1 MLRKVSVVIEHDE
14 NGYYTY
20 CPELP
25 GCHTQALTLETA
37 IERIKEAIDLY
48 IETLSPEQVES
59 YLSKDILTTSIEVR
73 VA

>member
-1 MLRKVSVVIEHDE
+1 MPRKVSVVIEHDE
-14 NGYYTY
+14 NGYYAY

-25 GCHTQALTLETA
+25 GCHSQGPTLETA

-48 IETLSPEQVES
+48 LETLSPEEIES
-59 YLSKDILTTSIEVR
+59 CLSREILTTSIEVR